1 MSVAVTCSGLTKHYG
16 EGAASVA
23 ALRGVDLTVSTG
35 EMLMLVGPS
44 GCGKTTLI
52 SVISGVLS
60 ADAGDCRVF
69 DCDWQRM
76 TSSQKTDARGQMIG
90 FAFQA
95 FNLIPALSAVEN
107 AAVPLI
113 INGIRWGAALKTA
126 RDLLERVGLAHRA
139 DALPRDLS
147 GGEQQRVAIVRALV
161 HGPKLI
167 VCDEPTSALDHDT
180 GDKVMALLRAVA
192 MDAGRALI
200 VVTHD
205 ARIFRF
211 ADRIVRMDDGRV
223 EAAEAARGDP
233 R

>member
-1 MSVAVTCSGLTKHYG
+1 
-16 EGAASVA
+16 
-23 ALRGVDLTVSTG
+23 
-35 EMLMLVGPS
+35 MLVGPS

-52 SVISGVLS
+52 SVISGILS
-60 ADAGDCRVF
+60 ADDGECRVF
-69 DCDWQRM
+69 DCDFRRM
-76 TSSQKTDARGQMIG
+76 PASQKTRARGQMIG

-107 AAVPLI
+107 AAAPLI
-113 INGIRWGAALKTA
+113 INGSARGAALKTA
-126 RDLLERVGLAHRA
+126 RELLTRVGLGRRA

-161 HGPKLI
+161 HRPRLI

-180 GDKVMALLRAVA
+180 GDKVMEMLRALA
-192 MDAGRALI
+192 MDAERALI

-211 ADRIVRMDDGRV
+211 ADRIVRMDDGRI
-223 EAAEAARGDP
+223 EAAG
-233 R
+233 